1 MVQHMKKN
9 VNITKEKKTLH
20 NHPNQWEK
28 ILDTIKHMPTVRMPK
43 KLEVEGNC
51 LN

>member
-1 MVQHMKKN
+1 MVQHMKKD
-9 VNITKEKKTLH
+9 VNITKEQNPH

-28 ILDTIKHMPTVRMPK
+28 ILDTIKHMPMVRMPK
-43 KLEVEGNC
+43 KLEGEGNC